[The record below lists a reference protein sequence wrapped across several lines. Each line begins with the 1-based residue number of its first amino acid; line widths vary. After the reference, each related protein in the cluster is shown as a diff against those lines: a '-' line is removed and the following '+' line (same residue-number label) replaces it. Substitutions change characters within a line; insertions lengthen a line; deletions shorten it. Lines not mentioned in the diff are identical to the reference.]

1 MPQAD
6 PIRILSIGEAM
17 VEMSRA
23 PDPDLWRMGFAGDT
37 LNTAWYLRRLLDD
50 AWQVDY
56 LTRVGTGD
64 FSTRM
69 VEFLRAEGLGT
80 AHVSRQPDAEIGLY
94 AISLTNGERSFSYW
108 RDTSAARRLADD
120 PTLLH
125 AALQGCA
132 MAYLSG
138 ITLAIL
144 PPQGRIGLLQAL
156 DRARQAGTTVVFDTN
171 LRPRLWADVD
181 TMRAV
186 TQDAAGRADLV
197 LPSFDDEAALFGDA
211 DPQATLDRYL
221 ALGAG
226 QVVVKNGGGPIRFGG
241 RDGAGHI
248 DDLSVEPP
256 VDSTAAG
263 DSFNAGYLAARLTGA
278 DCAGAIRAGHALG
291 RQVIRHP
298 GALIRQAVED
308 ARR

>member
-80 AHVSRQPDAEIGLY
+80 AHVTRQPDAEIGLY

-171 LRPRLWADVD
+171 LRPRLWTAWTPCVRSRR
-181 TMRAV
+181 TLPAARTWSCPASTTRPRCSAMPIRRRRWTAIWPWARARWWSRMAVGRSGSVGAMVRVTSTISASRPRSTAPPRATASMRAIWRH
-186 TQDAAGRADLV
+186 GSR
-197 LPSFDDEAALFGDA
+197 
-211 DPQATLDRYL
+211 
-221 ALGAG
+221 
-226 QVVVKNGGGPIRFGG
+226 GPI
-241 RDGAGHI
+241 A
-248 DDLSVEPP
+248 P
-256 VDSTAAG
+256 VPSGPGTRLG
-263 DSFNAGYLAARLTGA
+263 DR
-278 DCAGAIRAGHALG
+278 
-291 RQVIRHP
+291 
-298 GALIRQAVED
+298 
-308 ARR
+308 